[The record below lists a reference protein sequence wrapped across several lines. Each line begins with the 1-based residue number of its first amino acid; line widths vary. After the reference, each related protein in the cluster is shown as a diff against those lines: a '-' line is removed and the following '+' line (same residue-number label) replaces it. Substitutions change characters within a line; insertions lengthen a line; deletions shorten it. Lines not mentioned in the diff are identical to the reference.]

1 MAKVYAAVQWVQ
13 MTLLGALMFVLTF
26 LYTFNVGVREF
37 LPALAPNFA
46 WIDEISLFG
55 LVWMVFLSLSLA
67 LEAGRHIGMPILL
80 NRLPPTIQ
88 KVVKLIINLLGLGF
102 SLYLVKVGVE
112 ITDFVANSGQR
123 SPVLEV
129 SVAWLYF
136 VMPVGFALLAIQYL
150 LELVTS
156 ADRYSKE
163 IDPTHHI

>member
-1 MAKVYAAVQWVQ
+1 MVQ
-13 MTLLGALMFVLTF
+13 MTLLGALMFCLTF
-26 LYTFNVGVREF
+26 AYTFNVGVREF
-37 LPALAPNFA
+37 FPALAPHFA

-67 LEAGRHIGMPILL
+67 LDAGRHIGMPMLL
-80 NRLPPTIQ
+80 NRLPPGIQ
-88 KVVKLIINLLGLGF
+88 KLVKFVVNLFGLLF

-112 ITDFVANSGQR
+112 ITNFVANSGQR